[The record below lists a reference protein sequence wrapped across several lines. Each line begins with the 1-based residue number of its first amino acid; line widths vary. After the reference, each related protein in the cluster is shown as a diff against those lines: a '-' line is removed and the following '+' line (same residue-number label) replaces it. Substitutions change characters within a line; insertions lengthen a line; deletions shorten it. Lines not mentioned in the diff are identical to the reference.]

1 MKYLFIISFLFPT
14 VLFSQDFSFNYS
26 KDFNPIL
33 EKTKTKGDSLFY
45 PIQLERFIKN
55 DSTLTD
61 FEVLA
66 LLIGHTADSNYHPYS
81 DIDVERKIY
90 SLNSSRNFKEAMNIG
105 RNFLSKHPLNQMTN
119 IEMSYSYYKL
129 NKPDS
134 SKLYTYRYTRIMN
147 AMARSGKGTTSDSSL
162 FSLTPIDGQNF
173 CRKYLGFKIGTM
185 GSGSDSNGN
194 FLDIL
199 SVYSKDSENKKE
211 KPLYFNIQHAMK
223 EMQSQI
229 KNAIKK

>member
-1 MKYLFIISFLFPT
+1 MKYLFIFSFLFPSF
-14 VLFSQDFSFNYS
+14 LFSQDFSFNYS
-26 KDFNPIL
+26 RDFSSIL
-33 EKTKTKGDSLFY
+33 EKTKTKGDSLYY

-55 DSTLTD
+55 DTTLTD

-81 DIDVERKIY
+81 DIDVERKTY
-90 SLNSSRNFKEAMNIG
+90 SLNGSGNFKEAINQG
-105 RNFLSKHPLNQMTN
+105 VNFLSKHPLNQMTN

-134 SKLYTYRYTRIMN
+134 SKLYTDRYNRIIN
-147 AMARSGKGTTSDSSL
+147 AMASSGKGTSADSAF

-173 CRKYLGFKIGTM
+173 CRKFLRVKIGTM
-185 GSGSDSNGN
+185 GSGSDSKGN

-199 SVYSKDSENKKE
+199 SVYPKNSENKKE
-211 KPLYFNIQHAMK
+211 TPLYFNIQHAMNTMK
-223 EMQSQI
+223 FQI
-229 KNAIKK
+229 KGAIGK